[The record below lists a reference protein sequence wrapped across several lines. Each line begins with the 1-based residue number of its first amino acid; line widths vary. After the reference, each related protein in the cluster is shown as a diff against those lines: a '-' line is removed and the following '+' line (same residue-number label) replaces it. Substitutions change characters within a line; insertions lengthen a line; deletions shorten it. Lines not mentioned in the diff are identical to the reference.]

1 MEVVSD
7 GFCSVL
13 KAEQAGLAGVLEEG
27 VRGEDSRR
35 TLSSEEE
42 FNK

>member
-7 GFCSVL
+7 GFSVL
-13 KAEQAGLAGVLEEG
+13 KAEQAGLAGVLEAG
-27 VRGEDSRR
+27 VREGEDSRR

-42 FNK
+42 FTK